1 MLPQTQAQQRLLA
14 QALRAAQPRPD
25 VFAQAIARNPS
36 VQYSTVLPLGVQT
49 TPDPA
54 GSMLADQR
62 TVMAMP
68 ELVRGLLE
76 GIAAPNLVR
85 QGKMDPMTGAMLTAG
100 VAPVGGLLFRAPAGS
115 LGMNVFHG
123 TPHRFAPEPDFP
135 QGRPRMDKM
144 GTGEGA
150 QKYGKGI
157 YTAEQAQASQTY
169 KNPEGS
175 YARLSGHLDPK
186 TEFAFDMLE
195 QGSGTTDVMSAML
208 SKYGGNISYDDAIR
222 AIDNA
227 RTAGAGTG
235 NLYKLDIP
243 DADAAKLLD
252 YDAPISQQPKVVQDA
267 ITKLGFMPDNPD
279 KAAGGDVW
287 FRMRQQLGEDEAA
300 AAMREAGVPGLR
312 YKDAGSRGT
321 DSGDGTRNFV
331 VWDQDVLNRTKV
343 LQRNDET
350 FFSNAKPAA
359 AAGGLL
365 NAAAKE
371 LPMDEASRMA
381 RAREMGFDTERV
393 VYHGTSSD
401 GFNAFDDAKI
411 GSANDAG
418 FYGRGHYFATTPGE
432 ARYFGPNVQAH
443 LTRGRYLDLSNET
456 GDYTARGHFKS
467 FAPKLDKIGA
477 LDDAQKAA
485 LADIKKAEKYVA
497 DNVEYSVGVGAD
509 GTEGV
514 YAKVKTPAPDF
525 DYDITIRPD
534 YRGNFS
540 KTREE
545 ALQRLQ
551 DTFMSEMESH
561 HPELYPNISMD
572 NWSVS
577 LSDYVR
583 ADSNIGAQ
591 GLTKAAKRGGYD
603 GIIYGDET
611 VVFDPKN
618 IRRADAAFD
627 PAKSDS
633 ADLLSANPA
642 SAALPGLLMG
652 GPSMTQ
658 QQMRDLLADPS
669 GA

>member
-25 VFAQAIARNPS
+25 VFAQAIASDPS

-54 GSMLADQR
+54 GSMLANQR

-76 GIAAPNLVR
+76 GIAAPNQVR

-100 VAPVGGLLFRAPAGS
+100 AAPAGALLARAPAGA
-115 LGMNVFHG
+115 LGMNV
-123 TPHRFAPEPDFP
+123 
-135 QGRPRMDKM
+135 
-144 GTGEGA
+144 
-150 QKYGKGI
+150 
-157 YTAEQAQASQTY
+157 
-169 KNPEGS
+169 
-175 YARLSGHLDPK
+175 L
-186 TEFAFDMLE
+186 
-195 QGSGTTDVMSAML
+195 
-208 SKYGGNISYDDAIR
+208 
-222 AIDNA
+222 
-227 RTAGAGTG
+227 RT
-235 NLYKLDIP
+235 
-243 DADAAKLLD
+243 
-252 YDAPISQQPKVVQDA
+252 Q
-267 ITKLGFMPDNPD
+267 
-279 KAAGGDVW
+279 
-287 FRMRQQLGEDEAA
+287 
-300 AAMREAGVPGLR
+300 
-312 YKDAGSRGT
+312 
-321 DSGDGTRNFV
+321 
-331 VWDQDVLNRTKV
+331 
-343 LQRNDET
+343 
-350 FFSNAKPAA
+350 
-359 AAGGLL
+359 
-365 NAAAKE
+365 KE

-381 RAREMGFDTERV
+381 RAREMGFDTKRV

-432 ARYFGPNVQAH
+432 ARYFGPNVESY

-514 YAKVKTPAPDF
+514 YAQVKTPAPDF
-525 DYDITIRPD
+525 TYDITIRPD
-534 YRGNFS
+534 YRGNFP
-540 KTREE
+540 KTKEE

-551 DTFMSEMESH
+551 DTFMGEMESH
-561 HPELYPNISMD
+561 HPEIYPNISMD

-591 GLTKAAKRGGYD
+591 GLTEAAKRAGYD

-618 IRRADAAFD
+618 MRRAAAAFD

-633 ADLLSANPA
+633 ANLLSANPA